1 MRDYTLTS
9 PRLTMK
15 RSRHPS
21 SSEEDSDN
29 GSNSTS
35 WSQHSQPRRA
45 NWKKPSEVFRTDFIT
60 AMKLHDTYQLN
71 PEEYYVLADPW
82 RQEWEKGVQV
92 PVSPHTIPQPV
103 ARGVAERGM
112 EVMFSTPKKWIR
124 SGCSGALGYV
134 DIQTLAEG
142 TCRYDLNDTDVAWLE
157 LINQQFTLMGMVLLD
172 EMTMERVMEEFERRC
187 YDRMS
192 HAMATEEGLGMEYD
206 EDVVCDIC
214 RSPDSEDNNEMV
226 FCDKCN
232 ICVHQACYGI
242 LKVPKGSWLCRTCDL
257 GISPKCQLCPKKGG
271 AMKPTR
277 SGTKWVHVSCAL
289 WIPEVS
295 IGNPEKMEP
304 ITNMSHI
311 PSNRWALTCC
321 LCKDQTGACIQCSA
335 KSCRTA
341 FHVSCALQSSLEM
354 NTILTEQ
361 DEVKFKSF
369 CPKHSGLKGGQ
380 DGEGEEGK
388 EGTRDEKWRK
398 SDRVRRDEVPLPVP
412 QEESRVNQQAVNLRQ
427 IKLQQLEE
435 QFYQFVDVKEVA
447 NHLQLPQET
456 VDFLYQY
463 WKLKRRA
470 NHSQPLL
477 TPQKEEE
484 ESLAR
489 REHDVLLHRLQLFTH
504 LRQDLERARN
514 LTYMVTRREK
524 IKRTLWR
531 IQEQIFTHQ
540 AELLDHEIIN
550 GCLNDSVRLSVVSA
564 PVAVLGYSGLK
575 TQRRDRGRGGHRR
588 GGLHLLHSL
597 TEGGRHVRGQT
608 DNSSKLK
615 TESSRPRIEG
625 RRSLRKEAPEPEQ
638 QQKSISRRREE
649 DQGME
654 ERRRRR
660 RGEEDQGM
668 EERRRR
674 RRGEEDQGRV
684 ERRGEEDQ
692 GRVGRRRRRGE
703 KEQEMEERTGEE
715 DNGTERR
722 GGEESSPIK
731 AKTRLGSK
739 ASEKPAS
746 RVSDMTDAKPASRVS
761 DMTDAKPANR
771 MSEARVRLT
780 RIKVHHVTEARVRLT
795 RVRVTDHVT
804 EVKGRKVRLSGTD
817 SQSDPRDTN
826 VSMTTKH
833 NSWLASGPGGSH
845 LKNWGKFRI
854 PKRSERPK
862 EEPSNP
868 NPPQRRPLHSEPSYP
883 RRRLRTESDG
893 YSSANSETPPSGLD
907 MKACLKRCHA
917 HQLRGGAYGS
927 DIIHQGVLAS

>member
-1 MRDYTLTS
+1 
-9 PRLTMK
+9 MK

-71 PEEYYVLADPW
+71 PEDYYVLADPW

-103 ARGVAERGM
+103 ARGVAEQGM
-112 EVMFSTPKKWIR
+112 EVMFTTPKKWIR

-134 DIQTLAEG
+134 DIQTLSEG

-157 LINQQFTLMGMVLLD
+157 LINHQFTLMGMVLLD

-206 EDVVCDIC
+206 EDVVCDVC
-214 RSPDSEDNNEMV
+214 RSPDGEDNNEMV

-232 ICVHQACYGI
+232 VCVHQACYGI

-257 GISPKCQLCPKKGG
+257 GILPKCQLCPKKGG

-341 FHVSCALQSSLEM
+341 FHVSCALQSLEM

-388 EGTRDEKWRK
+388 EGARDKKWRK
-398 SDRVRRDEVPLPVP
+398 SDRVRGDEVPAPK
-412 QEESRVNQQAVNLRQ
+412 EESRVNQQAVNQQAVNLRQ

-435 QFYQFVDVKEVA
+435 EFYQFVDVKEVA
-447 NHLQLPQET
+447 NHLQLPPET

-504 LRQDLERARN
+504 LRQDLERVRN

-550 GCLNDSVRLSVVSA
+550 GCLNHSVRLSVVSA

-608 DNSSKLK
+608 GNNSSKLK
-615 TESSRPRIEG
+615 TESRESGRPRIEG
-625 RRSLRKEAPEPEQ
+625 RRSLRKEAPESEQ
-638 QQKSISRRREE
+638 QQKSS
-649 DQGME
+649 
-654 ERRRRR
+654 RRR
-660 RGEEDQGM
+660 RGEDQGSEEDQIT
-668 EERRRR
+668 ERRKR
-674 RRGEEDQGRV
+674 RRGETDQGM
-684 ERRGEEDQ
+684 D
-692 GRVGRRRRRGE
+692 E
-703 KEQEMEERTGEE
+703 KTGEE
-715 DNGTERR
+715 DHGTEGRR
-722 GGEESSPIK
+722 GLKESSPIT

-739 ASEKPAS
+739 AS
-746 RVSDMTDAKPASRVS
+746 RLSDI
-761 DMTDAKPANR
+761 TDAKPANR

-780 RIKVHHVTEARVRLT
+780 RIKVHNVTEARVRLT
-795 RVRVTDHVT
+795 RVRVSDHVT
-804 EVKGRKVRLSGTD
+804 EVKERKVRLSGTD
-817 SQSDPRDTN
+817 TQSDPRDTT

-868 NPPQRRPLHSEPSYP
+868 NPPQRRPPNPPQRRPPNPPQHRLPNPPQHRPPNPPQRRPRSPQRRPLHSEPSYP

-907 MKACLKRCHA
+907 MKACHA

>member
-1 MRDYTLTS
+1 
-9 PRLTMK
+9 MK

-21 SSEEDSDN
+21 SSEDSDN

-35 WSQHSQPRRA
+35 WSQHSQLRRA
-45 NWKKPSEVFRTDFIT
+45 NGMKPAEVFRTDFIT
-60 AMKLHDTYQLN
+60 AMKLHDKYHLN
-71 PEEYYVLADPW
+71 PEDYYVLADPW

-92 PVSPHTIPQPV
+92 PVSPHIIPQTV
-103 ARGVAERGM
+103 ARVVAEKGT
-112 EVMFSTPKKWIR
+112 EVMFSKPKKLIR
-124 SGCSGALGYV
+124 SGGSEALGYV

-142 TCRYDLNDTDVAWLE
+142 TCQYDLNDTDVAWLE
-157 LINQQFTLMGMVLLD
+157 LINHQFTLMGH
-172 EMTMERVMEEFERRC
+172 ETIE
-187 YDRMS
+187 
-192 HAMATEEGLGMEYD
+192 
-206 EDVVCDIC
+206 
-214 RSPDSEDNNEMV
+214 
-226 FCDKCN
+226 
-232 ICVHQACYGI
+232 ACYGI

-257 GISPKCQLCPKKGG
+257 GILPKCQLCPKKGG

-341 FHVSCALQSSLEM
+341 FHVSCALQSLEM

-388 EGTRDEKWRK
+388 EGARDKKWRK
-398 SDRVRRDEVPLPVP
+398 SDRVDEVPAPK
-412 QEESRVNQQAVNLRQ
+412 EESRVNQQAVNQQAVNLRQ

-435 QFYQFVDVKEVA
+435 EFYQFVDVKEVA
-447 NHLQLPQET
+447 NHLQLPPET

-504 LRQDLERARN
+504 LRQDLERVRN

-550 GCLNDSVRLSVVSA
+550 GCLNHSVRLSVVSA
-564 PVAVLGYSGLK
+564 PVAVFGYSGLK
-575 TQRRDRGRGGHRR
+575 TQRRDRGRHRR

-597 TEGGRHVRGQT
+597 PEGGRHVRGQT
-608 DNSSKLK
+608 DNHTRGQTGNNSSKLK
-615 TESSRPRIEG
+615 TESRESGRPRIEG
-625 RRSLRKEAPEPEQ
+625 RRSLRKEAPESEQ
-638 QQKSISRRREE
+638 QQKSS
-649 DQGME
+649 
-654 ERRRRR
+654 RR
-660 RGEEDQGM
+660 RGEDQGSEEDQIT
-668 EERRRR
+668 ERRKR
-674 RRGEEDQGRV
+674 RRGETDQGM
-684 ERRGEEDQ
+684 D
-692 GRVGRRRRRGE
+692 E
-703 KEQEMEERTGEE
+703 KTGEE
-715 DNGTERR
+715 DHGTEGRR
-722 GGEESSPIK
+722 GLKESSPIK

-739 ASEKPAS
+739 AS
-746 RVSDMTDAKPASRVS
+746 RLS

-780 RIKVHHVTEARVRLT
+780 RIKVHNVTEARVRLT
-795 RVRVTDHVT
+795 RVRVSDHVT
-804 EVKGRKVRLSGTD
+804 EVKERKVRLSGTD
-817 SQSDPRDTN
+817 TQSDPRDTT

-868 NPPQRRPLHSEPSYP
+868 NPPQRRPPNPPQHRPPNPPQHRPPNPPQHRPPNPPQRRPRSPQRRPLHSEPSYP

-907 MKACLKRCHA
+907 MKACHA

>member
-1 MRDYTLTS
+1 MRGEWYSLLHELYLYTTASARRAVDYTLTS

-71 PEEYYVLADPW
+71 PEDYYVLADPW

-103 ARGVAERGM
+103 ARTSLDHWRVWAGLAGN
-112 EVMFSTPKKWIR
+112 
-124 SGCSGALGYV
+124 SGPLVEEWGN
-134 DIQTLAEG
+134 I
-142 TCRYDLNDTDVAWLE
+142 
-157 LINQQFTLMGMVLLD
+157 QQFTLMGMVLLD

-388 EGTRDEKWRK
+388 EGTRDKKWRK
-398 SDRVRRDEVPLPVP
+398 SDRVRRDEVPAPVP
-412 QEESRVNQQAVNLRQ
+412 APLEESRVTQQAVNLRQ

-447 NHLQLPQET
+447 NHLQLPRET

-625 RRSLRKEAPEPEQ
+625 RRSLRKEAQEPEQ

-649 DQGME
+649 DQGRVD
-654 ERRRRR
+654 RRRR
-660 RGEEDQGM
+660 
-668 EERRRR
+668 
-674 RRGEEDQGRV
+674 
-684 ERRGEEDQ
+684 
-692 GRVGRRRRRGE
+692 RRRRRGE
-703 KEQEMEERTGEE
+703 KEQGMEERTGEE

-739 ASEKPAS
+739 ASE
-746 RVSDMTDAKPASRVS
+746 KPASRVS

-868 NPPQRRPLHSEPSYP
+868 NPPQRRPPNPNPPQRRPPNPNPPQRRPLHSELSYP

-907 MKACLKRCHA
+907 MKACHA

>member
-1 MRDYTLTS
+1 TTKSLS
-9 PRLTMK
+9 GLCPCVV
-15 RSRHPS
+15 
-21 SSEEDSDN
+21 
-29 GSNSTS
+29 
-35 WSQHSQPRRA
+35 Q
-45 NWKKPSEVFRTDFIT
+45 VFRTDFIT

-71 PEEYYVLADPW
+71 PEDYYVLADPW

-103 ARGVAERGM
+103 
-112 EVMFSTPKKWIR
+112 WIR

-142 TCRYDLNDTDVAWLE
+142 TCRYDLNDTDVSWLE

-369 CPKHSGLKGGQ
+369 CPKHS
-380 DGEGEEGK
+380 
-388 EGTRDEKWRK
+388 
-398 SDRVRRDEVPLPVP
+398 VPPPVPAP

-504 LRQDLERARN
+504 LRQDLERVGSTSTSR
-514 LTYMVTRREK
+514 
-524 IKRTLWR
+524 
-531 IQEQIFTHQ
+531 
-540 AELLDHEIIN
+540 
-550 GCLNDSVRLSVVSA
+550 C
-564 PVAVLGYSGLK
+564 P
-575 TQRRDRGRGGHRR
+575 RGG
-588 GGLHLLHSL
+588 
-597 TEGGRHVRGQT
+597 VRFSFAT
-608 DNSSKLK
+608 A
-615 TESSRPRIEG
+615 TWPR
-625 RRSLRKEAPEPEQ
+625 
-638 QQKSISRRREE
+638 
-649 DQGME
+649 
-654 ERRRRR
+654 
-660 RGEEDQGM
+660 
-668 EERRRR
+668 
-674 RRGEEDQGRV
+674 
-684 ERRGEEDQ
+684 
-692 GRVGRRRRRGE
+692 
-703 KEQEMEERTGEE
+703 
-715 DNGTERR
+715 
-722 GGEESSPIK
+722 
-731 AKTRLGSK
+731 
-739 ASEKPAS
+739 
-746 RVSDMTDAKPASRVS
+746 
-761 DMTDAKPANR
+761 
-771 MSEARVRLT
+771 
-780 RIKVHHVTEARVRLT
+780 
-795 RVRVTDHVT
+795 
-804 EVKGRKVRLSGTD
+804 
-817 SQSDPRDTN
+817 
-826 VSMTTKH
+826 
-833 NSWLASGPGGSH
+833 
-845 LKNWGKFRI
+845 
-854 PKRSERPK
+854 
-862 EEPSNP
+862 
-868 NPPQRRPLHSEPSYP
+868 
-883 RRRLRTESDG
+883 
-893 YSSANSETPPSGLD
+893 
-907 MKACLKRCHA
+907 
-917 HQLRGGAYGS
+917 
-927 DIIHQGVLAS
+927 

>member
-1 MRDYTLTS
+1 MRGEWYSLLHQLYLDTTASARRAVDYTLTS
-9 PRLTMK
+9 PRQTMK

-35 WSQHSQPRRA
+35 WSQHSQPRRT

-60 AMKLHDTYQLN
+60 AMKLHDTYHLN
-71 PEEYYVLADPW
+71 PEDYYVLVDPW

-103 ARGVAERGM
+103 ARVVAEQGM

-134 DIQTLAEG
+134 DVQTLAEG
-142 TCRYDLNDTDVAWLE
+142 ACRYDLNDTDVAWLE
-157 LINQQFTLMGMVLLD
+157 LINHHFTLMGMVLLD
-172 EMTMERVMEEFERRC
+172 EMTMERAMEEFERRC

-206 EDVVCDIC
+206 EDVVCDVC

-257 GISPKCQLCPKKGG
+257 GILPKCQLCPKKGG

-295 IGNPEKMEP
+295 IRNPEKMEP

-380 DGEGEEGK
+380 DGEGEEGA
-388 EGTRDEKWRK
+388 RDKKWRK
-398 SDRVRRDEVPLPVP
+398 SDRVRGDEGPPLVPAP

-435 QFYQFVDVKEVA
+435 EFYQFVDVKEVA
-447 NHLQLPQET
+447 NHLQLPPET

-504 LRQDLERARN
+504 LRQDLERVRN
-514 LTYMVTRREK
+514 LTYMVSRREK

-550 GCLNDSVRLSVVSA
+550 GCLNDSARLSVVSA

-575 TQRRDRGRGGHRR
+575 TQRRDRR

-597 TEGGRHVRGQT
+597 TDGGSRHVRGQT
-608 DNSSKLK
+608 DNNSRGQTDNNSRGQTDNNSSKLK
-615 TESSRPRIEG
+615 TESRESSRPRIEG
-625 RRSLRKEAPEPEQ
+625 SRSLRKEAPEPEQ
-638 QQKSISRRREE
+638 QKSSRRKRGE
-649 DQGME
+649 DQGSE
-654 ERRRRR
+654 ERTEDQETERRKRRR
-660 RGEEDQGM
+660 
-668 EERRRR
+668 
-674 RRGEEDQGRV
+674 EEDQGRV
-684 ERRGEEDQ
+684 ERGGGGGGEE
-692 GRVGRRRRRGE
+692 RWTM
-703 KEQEMEERTGEE
+703 EQ
-715 DNGTERR
+715 R
-722 GGEESSPIK
+722 GGEDSRKPLQSKPK
-731 AKTRLGSK
+731 PDWGQRL
-739 ASEKPAS
+739 
-746 RVSDMTDAKPASRVS
+746 
-761 DMTDAKPANR
+761 
-771 MSEARVRLT
+771 VR
-780 RIKVHHVTEARVRLT
+780 
-795 RVRVTDHVT
+795 
-804 EVKGRKVRLSGTD
+804 
-817 SQSDPRDTN
+817 N
-826 VSMTTKH
+826 
-833 NSWLASGPGGSH
+833 
-845 LKNWGKFRI
+845 
-854 PKRSERPK
+854 
-862 EEPSNP
+862 
-868 NPPQRRPLHSEPSYP
+868 
-883 RRRLRTESDG
+883 
-893 YSSANSETPPSGLD
+893 
-907 MKACLKRCHA
+907 
-917 HQLRGGAYGS
+917 
-927 DIIHQGVLAS
+927 